1 MNKTAPTS
9 SFHSDLTAVEGI
21 KENSCESYIIKAW
34 DSFKKYF
41 NMFDARMPSEEE
53 LITYFRH
60 LRNERNS
67 SATMWTTFVIL
78 TF

>member
-1 MNKTAPTS
+1 MDKTAPTS

-41 NMFDARMPSEEE
+41 NMFDGRRPSEEE
-53 LITYFRH
+53 LIT
-60 LRNERNS
+60 
-67 SATMWTTFVIL
+67 
-78 TF
+78 